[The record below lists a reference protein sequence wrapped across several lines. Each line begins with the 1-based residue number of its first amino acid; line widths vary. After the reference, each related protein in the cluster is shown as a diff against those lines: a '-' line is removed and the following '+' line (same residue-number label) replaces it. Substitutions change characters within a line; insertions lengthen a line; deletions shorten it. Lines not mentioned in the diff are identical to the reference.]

1 METSGL
7 VRATYVDTFVDD
19 FESGDFGREGLE
31 SSLLSPD
38 TNEFLALEQQV
49 FAEEQRDEFR
59 SPDVQNQ
66 GPSII
71 VRTASY
77 TERRSPSSLEQ
88 EQLLQMEQQ
97 KQQLQSELESKL
109 EERKRSIDAA
119 EHLVMDEDGQLQMLE
134 RRPFRSFSRA
144 DEYLYA
150 MKEDLAEWLNIL
162 YVSVDIDADNFM
174 SKLETGELLV
184 KVRTINFD
192 YSRPLKLPQVV
203 ALRVT

>member
-88 EQLLQMEQQ
+88 EQLLQMTC
-97 KQQLQSELESKL
+97 KFVITSWFIFIS
-109 EERKRSIDAA
+109 
-119 EHLVMDEDGQLQMLE
+119 
-134 RRPFRSFSRA
+134 SR
-144 DEYLYA
+144 
-150 MKEDLAEWLNIL
+150 
-162 YVSVDIDADNFM
+162 
-174 SKLETGELLV
+174 
-184 KVRTINFD
+184 
-192 YSRPLKLPQVV
+192 
-203 ALRVT
+203 

>member
-1 METSGL
+1 MESSGGGI
-7 VRATYVDTFVDD
+7 VHAKYVDTFVDD
-19 FESGDFGREGLE
+19 YESNDFTRSDLE
-31 SSLLSPD
+31 ASLLSPD
-38 TNEFLALEQQV
+38 TNEFLALEKQV
-49 FAEEQRDEFR
+49 LAEEKRDVFR
-59 SPDVQNQ
+59 TPENQNQ
-66 GPSII
+66 NPSII

-77 TERRSPSSLEQ
+77 TDRRSLTSLEQ
-88 EQLLQMEQQ
+88 EQLLQLEQQ
-97 KQQLQSELESKL
+97 KQLLQSELESKL

-162 YVSVDIDADNFM
+162 YAGVDIDADNFM

-184 KVRTINFD
+184 KVRDILIAAI
-192 YSRPLKLPQVV
+192 RG
-203 ALRVT
+203 